1 MLKHN
6 NSNTTILETTFSEY
20 LIDILKSYHYCEN
33 NDNNFVLNETI
44 KNNAKV
50 DITNPLDT
58 ILVPSMVD
66 FKTMTRKGIIT
77 VISMMLD
84 SLNAQYMSQHNG
96 DSLFGK
102 GSIYRKLMT
111 K

>member
-1 MLKHN
+1 MLNN
-6 NSNTTILETTFSEY
+6 NSNTILEYTFSEY
-20 LIDILKSYHYCEN
+20 VIDILKSNKYYNEN
-33 NDNNFVLNETI
+33 NDIILNEAI
-44 KNNAKV
+44 KNNKV